1 MLAWVQASAPPG
13 DSWENMDGS
22 HILIQDIYTGGR
34 NRLIVVLQWSILNV
48 NVDKIISPCH
58 GVQGVAV
65 LWSAV
70 CLGNRR
76 WLHSELAVI
85 NKMQGDCMQHSVHN
99 NIQLIKVTTLDS
111 RVLS

>member
-1 MLAWVQASAPPG
+1 MK
-13 DSWENMDGS
+13 
-22 HILIQDIYTGGR
+22 
-34 NRLIVVLQWSILNV
+34 WSILNV

-70 CLGNRR
+70 CALGNRR

-85 NKMQGDCMQHSVHN
+85 NKMQGDCMQLRVHN

-111 RVLS
+111 RVLKHDSICNLYNPELTAYPPQQQ